1 MVWGRAWSSPLSFY
15 KLRQFFFYFLL
26 AQKVKELEAELAQF
40 NEDYDALEYDYYKL
54 EEERDRLVRSSTYDQ
69 KLIQHYQKTL
79 SDMQAEERNK
89 NKNKRTKKRS

>member
-1 MVWGRAWSSPLSFY
+1 
-15 KLRQFFFYFLL
+15 
-26 AQKVKELEAELAQF
+26 LEAELAQF

>member
-1 MVWGRAWSSPLSFY
+1 M
-15 KLRQFFFYFLL
+15 
-26 AQKVKELEAELAQF
+26 AQF

-54 EEERDRLVRSSTYDQ
+54 EEERDRLVWSSTYDQ

-89 NKNKRTKKRS
+89 NKNKKTKKRS